1 VTLKPL
7 PKESDGHKIAK
18 ALSCGGGVGRVVGFT
33 PGWVVV
39 APPLAAVSN
48 PGSAEAEAGAQAA
61 AKSRAAYS
69 PARLWYRL
77 KLDFQG
83 SLSGRSLGVEGNIEY
98 RRDASWHLRSNGAV
112 RVSLMCS
119 NRKLSPEPF
128 FRTETVRRGSAARRP
143 GRRLREQGLE

>member
-39 APPLAAVSN
+39 APPLAA
-48 PGSAEAEAGAQAA
+48 
-61 AKSRAAYS
+61 
-69 PARLWYRL
+69 
-77 KLDFQG
+77 
-83 SLSGRSLGVEGNIEY
+83 
-98 RRDASWHLRSNGAV
+98 AV
-112 RVSLMCS
+112 RVSLMCI